1 MDRAAHKRFL
11 LANTT
16 VLVVLAAM
24 AATAILALRTTTD
37 QAEQARQIDHRLA
50 RVDQLRRETREL
62 GFSARRYILSG
73 DQKEQQR
80 VLAIVQDMRRVR
92 ESLAARTTLQNGAV
106 FEADLEEFI
115 AAIMNA
121 MSIEDVDPIGRLSKF
136 EDELVRIRAPMSA
149 TFDDVVAKER
159 ARRESL
165 RSASSIAHIAQIGVG
180 IAAGI
185 AALLIL
191 GFVIPAVRK
200 ASGQAMTREDVPP
213 TEPSVLR

>member
-1 MDRAAHKRFL
+1 VDRAARKRFL

-37 QAEQARQIDHRLA
+37 QVEQARQIDHRLA

-62 GFSARRYILSG
+62 GLSARRYILSG

-92 ESLAARTTLQNGAV
+92 ESLAARSTLHNGAV

-115 AAIMNA
+115 AAMMNA

-165 RSASSIAHIAQIGVG
+165 RSASSVAHIAQIGVG

-191 GFVIPAVRK
+191 GFVIPAARK
-200 ASGQAMTREDVPP
+200 GSGQAMAREDVPP